1 MAAAGRSDINDSG
14 SPVKK
19 DARSF
24 AAFIASFDWVQ
35 ILALVFLLTTGL
47 IFIRS
52 IGAQVGTPG
61 AALFFE
67 KQLTQWIPA
76 GAALWFLFS
85 LLDYRKFYFKLGG
98 AFFFLLTTLAL
109 VLVLYYGTAVY
120 GARRWLMIGSF
131 RLQPSEFGK
140 LSLILVLSW
149 LFSSPRFSGA
159 RWIGIIS
166 GSALVL
172 LPAFL
177 IFKEPDLGGTL
188 ILFPI
193 AGAMLLV
200 SGLKWRW
207 MILIAV
213 VCCGTFFTL
222 RSLVLSYNSEKEK
235 SKIVRTEKSSKTLP
249 VNTKEKSN
257 RKLLR
262 DYQMKRLKV
271 FFDPNSDISNS
282 GHNVYQSRLAVG
294 AGGLWGKGIGNGTQN
309 LWGFLPQTVSNNDFI
324 FSVIAEE
331 TGLMG
336 CLLLVAVYIVL
347 FFSIFRT
354 AFKAPPFGRMIA
366 VGIGTMCFCHTYI
379 NIGMC
384 IGLAPVTGLPLPFVS
399 YGGSF
404 ILVGMVCMGI
414 LQSVYRHGEQE
425 NQ

>member
-1 MAAAGRSDINDSG
+1 MAAAGRTDINDSG
-14 SPVKK
+14 SSVKK

-24 AAFIASFDWVQ
+24 GAFIASFDWVQ
-35 ILALVFLLTTGL
+35 IVALIFLLSTGL
-47 IFIRS
+47 IFIHS
-52 IGAQVGTPG
+52 IGVQVGTP
-61 AALFFE
+61 ASALFFE

-76 GAALWFLFS
+76 GAALWLCLS
-85 LLDYRKFYFKLGG
+85 LLDYRKAYFKVGG
-98 AFFFLLTTLAL
+98 VLFFLLTTLAL
-109 VLVLYYGTAVY
+109 ILVLKYGATVY
-120 GARRWLMIGSF
+120 GAKRWLMLGSF

-140 LSLILVLSW
+140 LSLILVLAW
-149 LFSSPRFSGA
+149 LFSTPKFSGA
-159 RWIGIIS
+159 KWTGILS
-166 GSALVL
+166 GGALVL

-207 MILIAV
+207 LTLIAV
-213 VCCGTFFTL
+213 VTCAAFFTL
-222 RSLVLSYNSEKEK
+222 RSVVMSYDAVPVKKSVQTVSASEKK
-235 SKIVRTEKSSKTLP
+235 SP
-249 VNTKEKSN
+249 GAQGG
-257 RKLLR
+257 RKLLKT
-262 DYQMKRLKV
+262 YQMKRLKV

-309 LWGFLPQTVSNNDFI
+309 LLGFLPQTVSNNDFI

-336 CLLLVAVYIVL
+336 CLLLLTGYLV
-347 FFSIFRT
+347 FFYSIFRT
-354 AFKAPPFGRMIA
+354 AFKAPPFGRLIA
-366 VGIGTMCFCHTYI
+366 VGIGTMLFCHTYI

-404 ILVGMVCMGI
+404 ILVGMGCMGI
-414 LQSVYRHGEQE
+414 LQSVYRHGNGEE
-425 NQ
+425 